1 MEEEE
6 YRINDTVDYICG
18 NNYTCIASQFP
29 DSLLRLAPEISSR
42 IQQYCR
48 EKGHDVTMYLLA
60 DTTYNSLSVDEVAS
74 SHIQADCVIHYGR
87 ASLTPV
93 SRVPAFY
100 VFPRQND
107 YRIEDVEM
115 MQRIRDALEETGR
128 SRVMCCIDQV
138 YSHCMGTVQ
147 EEVSRCLRS
156 DTTTATIVFPT
167 LRSEGEA
174 CCRREATVAGYHM
187 PEEEVSDDTVLVW
200 FGAPD
205 APSKRHLMMT
215 YNAFPWISIDPASNI
230 VETGLP
236 KDVMQVLRRRYFL
249 VEKARE
255 ASIVGIL
262 VGTLGADGYK
272 HSINSIRLAA
282 EKSGKKTYTLLM
294 GKPNPAKLANFPEIE
309 IFVLVADPQ
318 GQILDSKEYYAPII
332 TPHEAKIAFSDDLE
346 WEQHAYRLDIDV
358 FPSPEQHAMDPEGPC
373 QTLAVQAQQA
383 LQITEPSQYGKKVAI
398 QSSADY
404 LVHSRTWTGVEAPC
418 AGGEEKEAS
427 VIVKGQDGRAAHY
440 SHE

>member
-18 NNYTCIASQFP
+18 NSYTCIASQFP

-48 EKGHDVTMYLLA
+48 ER
-60 DTTYNSLSVDEVAS
+60 
-74 SHIQADCVIHYGR
+74 ADCVIHYGR

-156 DTTTATIVFPT
+156 DTTATIVYPT

-236 KDVMQVLRRRYFL
+236 KDVMQVLREIF
-249 VEKARE
+249 
-255 ASIVGIL
+255 S
-262 VGTLGADGYK
+262 
-272 HSINSIRLAA
+272 
-282 EKSGKKTYTLLM
+282 SGKGTRGKHRGDTGRYSRGRRIQAFNKFYSISCGEIWEENIHTPE

-358 FPSPEQHAMDPEGPC
+358 FPSPEQHTMDPEGPC

-383 LQITEPSQYGKKVAI
+383 LQITEPSKYGKKVAI

>member
-1 MEEEE
+1 MDEE
-6 YRINDTVDYICG
+6 YRINDTVGYICR

-42 IQQYCR
+42 IRQYCR
-48 EKGHDVTMYLLA
+48 NKGHDVTIYVLA

-100 VFPRQND
+100 VFPRQDN
-107 YRIEDVEM
+107 YSIEDEDVI
-115 MQRIRDALEETGR
+115 QRIRGAVEETGR
-128 SRVMCCIDQV
+128 STVMCCIDQV
-138 YSHCMGTVQ
+138 YSHCMSTVQ
-147 EEVSRCLRS
+147 EEVSRCIRS
-156 DTTTATIVFPT
+156 DNTSNVIFPT
-167 LRSEGEA
+167 LRTEGSA
-174 CCRREATVAGYHM
+174 CCRGESMTAGYHIA
-187 PEEEVSDDTVLVW
+187 EDGVSDDTVLVW

-215 YNAFPWISIDPASNI
+215 YNAFPWISIDPASKI
-230 VETGLP
+230 VDIGLP
-236 KDVMQVLRRRYFL
+236 GDVMQVLRRRYFL

-262 VGTLGADGYK
+262 VGTLGAEGYK
-272 HSINSIRLAA
+272 NSINSIRLAA
-282 EKSGKKTYTLLM
+282 EKAGKKTYTLLM

-346 WEQHAYRLDIDV
+346 WEQHAYRLDLDV
-358 FPSPEQHAMDPEGPC
+358 FPSPDQDATDPNDPC
-373 QTLAVQAQQA
+373 KTLALQAQHA
-383 LQITEPSQYGKKVAI
+383 LQITEASQYGKQVAI

-404 LVHSRTWTGVEAPC
+404 LVHSRTWKGVEAPC
-418 AGGEEKEAS
+418 AGGNQKEAS
-427 VIVKGQDGRAAHY
+427 AIVKGQEGRAAHY

>member
-18 NNYTCIASQFP
+18 NSYTCIASQFP

-156 DTTTATIVFPT
+156 DTTATIVFPT

-205 APSKRHLMMT
+205 ASSKRHLMMP
-215 YNAFPWISIDPASNI
+215 YNAIPCPRAS
-230 VETGLP
+230 TLP
-236 KDVMQVLRRRYFL
+236 PPCAQKCVM
-249 VEKARE
+249 
-255 ASIVGIL
+255 
-262 VGTLGADGYK
+262 TTC
-272 HSINSIRLAA
+272 H
-282 EKSGKKTYTLLM
+282 
-294 GKPNPAKLANFPEIE
+294 PP
-309 IFVLVADPQ
+309 
-318 GQILDSKEYYAPII
+318 SKGWLP
-332 TPHEAKIAFSDDLE
+332 
-346 WEQHAYRLDIDV
+346 V
-358 FPSPEQHAMDPEGPC
+358 SP
-373 QTLAVQAQQA
+373 
-383 LQITEPSQYGKKVAI
+383 
-398 QSSADY
+398 
-404 LVHSRTWTGVEAPC
+404 TGVLMS
-418 AGGEEKEAS
+418 AG
-427 VIVKGQDGRAAHY
+427 DG
-440 SHE
+440 S